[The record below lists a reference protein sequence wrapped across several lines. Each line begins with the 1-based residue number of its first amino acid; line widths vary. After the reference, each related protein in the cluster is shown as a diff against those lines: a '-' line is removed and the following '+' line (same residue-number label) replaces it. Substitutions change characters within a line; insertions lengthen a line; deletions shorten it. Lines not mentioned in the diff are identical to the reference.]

1 MRGYDRLVAMRLRGR
16 VPCDGVLFAVD
27 PKGTPRLHELQP
39 ELDGKVVRIDVAE
52 DEPMA
57 RADLRGVVGLRVMVV
72 GDDERQVAAVGE
84 RCAECGASAVIA
96 GRYRHRWEGWQF
108 KPLFSLNPWTEQAEW
123 LD

>member
-1 MRGYDRLVAMRLRGR
+1 VAWSPEFIDRLSDPDRGPLRYF
-16 VPCDGVLFAVD
+16 VEVL
-27 PKGTPRLHELQP
+27 
-39 ELDGKVVRIDVAE
+39 DVGSGGGLPGIPLAI
-52 DEPMA
+52 A
-57 RADLRGVVGLRVMVV
+57 RPDLRGVVGLRVMVV

-108 KPLFSLNPWTEQAEW
+108 KLLFALNPWTEQAEW